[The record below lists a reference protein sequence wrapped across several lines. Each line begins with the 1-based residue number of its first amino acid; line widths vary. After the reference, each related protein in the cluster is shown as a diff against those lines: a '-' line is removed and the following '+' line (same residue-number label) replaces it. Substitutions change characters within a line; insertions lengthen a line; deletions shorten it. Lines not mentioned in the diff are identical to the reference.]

1 MKKISVLVVVLC
13 CLVTETTT
21 AQFLK
26 EYVRSFALRSD
37 DTILIDLPIPYEII
51 DWDKKIV
58 RTFSQV
64 ESFSLPEDLLK
75 RLSRKGRYSIR
86 GAKKN
91 NLLHVHMPEIHHV
104 ISVQGVRLTDEV
116 IAQIYVPKGV
126 PLKVVCTTTTPEEQ
140 LKDLWLQQ
148 EVLTRRLNYPIRKA
162 INADYY
168 ADVTFQAGIIVDA
181 QAIKGTKR
189 FVQITIECNG
199 KKVQTISRIGKLYEN
214 VKELIDQEVV
224 FVAHSFT
231 EELRKLPN
239 EGMVIVQEDKS
250 GKLTLITKADI
261 PDFLMVN

>member
-1 MKKISVLVVVLC
+1 MKTTLILVVVFC

-64 ESFSLPEDLLK
+64 ESFSLPDELLK

-86 GAKKN
+86 GTKKN
-91 NLLHVHMPEIHHV
+91 NLLHIHMPEIHHD

-126 PLKVVCTTTTPEEQ
+126 PLKVVCSTTTPEEQ

-148 EVLTRRLNYPIRKA
+148 EVLTRRLKYPIRKA

-168 ADVTFQAGIIVDA
+168 ADVAFKSGVVVDVQAV
-181 QAIKGTKR
+181 KGTKR
-189 FVQITIECNG
+189 FVQLTIESNG
-199 KKVQTISRIGKLYEN
+199 TTMQTVSRIGKLYEN
-214 VKELIDQEVV
+214 IQDLRNQEIV
-224 FVAHSFT
+224 FVAHTFA

-239 EGMVIVQEDKS
+239 EGMVIVQEDQS
-250 GKLTLITKADI
+250 GKLTLITKANI
-261 PDFLMVN
+261 PDFLIVN